1 MAAIVLF
8 CLALLVCI
16 VLRTNILYALLAGL
30 VIFTLYGKKQGFSW
44 KELGKMICSGVKTS
58 ASVLLVFPLIG
69 ILTAFWRACGTLP
82 FIICCAVDLIRPEIL
97 LLMTFLLN
105 CGVSMLTGTAFG
117 TAATMGTICV
127 SVGISMGMDPV
138 LLGGAML
145 SGVYFGD
152 RCSPVSTSALL
163 VSELTE
169 TNIYDNIK
177 RMLKT
182 ALVPFLLSCGVYAAL
197 GMVKSGSGAAGELWS
212 LYGREMTLHWVMC
225 LPAVLILILSVLRVN
240 VKKAMSVSILA
251 AVVLCIF
258 LRHLD
263 VMTILRTAILGYT
276 ASDAEVGA
284 MLNGGGIISMVRV
297 ALIVMISSAYSGIF
311 RKTGLLDG
319 LCGRVTALRDKT
331 SPYASMLLTAVL
343 ASLLACNQ
351 TLTIIL
357 TNQLCAPSQK
367 DKEEFAI
374 NLENSAV
381 IVAPL
386 IPWSIAGGDA
396 ALDRRRADDRHG
408 VCVLFI
414 HPAAVRARAAD
425 SAAARGEKNRRA
437 EMRKE
442 VCMNGKTL
450 LAEAIEMKDEIV
462 ENRRAIHRAPEV
474 GAHLPQTVQF
484 VEEKLRLLGYEPREL
499 GGGVV
504 AELTG
509 EDMGRCILLRADMD
523 ALKVREKTD
532 LPFRSENGSMHAC
545 GHDMHAAMLLGA
557 ARLLKAHQSE
567 IKGTVKLVFQPDE
580 EGFTGAKA
588 MLKAGVLEAPKPQA
602 AMALHVNSGTPSGL
616 VLCGKGTFMAGCTL
630 FRITVKGVGCH
641 GAMPETGV
649 DPINIAAHIY
659 LALQEIT
666 ARELPAKTPAIVTM
680 GKFSAGHAPNIIPQE
695 AVIEGTIRTFD
706 RDVTALILRRIGEI
720 ADATA
725 RAFRGS
731 ASVEELAS
739 APPLKNDE
747 ALTEQMARCAEMLFG
762 EKSVYRLREGGMGS
776 EDFASYTYELP
787 CAYLLLGA
795 GTAQEDARYGK
806 PMHNESVVFN
816 ENILPR
822 GSALLAYGAMQW
834 LEDRQ

>member
-225 LPAVLILILSVLRVN
+225 LPAVLILIL
-240 VKKAMSVSILA
+240 
-251 AVVLCIF
+251 
-258 LRHLD
+258 
-263 VMTILRTAILGYT
+263 YT

-357 TNQLCAPSQK
+357 THQLCAPSQK

-381 IVAPL
+381 VVAPL
-386 IPWSIAGGDA
+386 IPWSIAGATPLSTVGA
-396 ALDRRRADDRHG
+396 PMTGMAFACFLYILPLCELVRRTAQQ
-408 VCVLFI
+408 
-414 HPAAVRARAAD
+414 RAAKKT
-425 SAAARGEKNRRA
+425 AAQK
-437 EMRKE
+437 
-442 VCMNGKTL
+442 
-450 LAEAIEMKDEIV
+450 
-462 ENRRAIHRAPEV
+462 
-474 GAHLPQTVQF
+474 
-484 VEEKLRLLGYEPREL
+484 
-499 GGGVV
+499 
-504 AELTG
+504 
-509 EDMGRCILLRADMD
+509 
-523 ALKVREKTD
+523 
-532 LPFRSENGSMHAC
+532 
-545 GHDMHAAMLLGA
+545 
-557 ARLLKAHQSE
+557 
-567 IKGTVKLVFQPDE
+567 
-580 EGFTGAKA
+580 
-588 MLKAGVLEAPKPQA
+588 
-602 AMALHVNSGTPSGL
+602 
-616 VLCGKGTFMAGCTL
+616 
-630 FRITVKGVGCH
+630 
-641 GAMPETGV
+641 
-649 DPINIAAHIY
+649 
-659 LALQEIT
+659 
-666 ARELPAKTPAIVTM
+666 
-680 GKFSAGHAPNIIPQE
+680 
-695 AVIEGTIRTFD
+695 
-706 RDVTALILRRIGEI
+706 
-720 ADATA
+720 
-725 RAFRGS
+725 
-731 ASVEELAS
+731 
-739 APPLKNDE
+739 
-747 ALTEQMARCAEMLFG
+747 
-762 EKSVYRLREGGMGS
+762 
-776 EDFASYTYELP
+776 
-787 CAYLLLGA
+787 
-795 GTAQEDARYGK
+795 
-806 PMHNESVVFN
+806 
-816 ENILPR
+816 
-822 GSALLAYGAMQW
+822 
-834 LEDRQ
+834 

>member
-1 MAAIVLF
+1 
-8 CLALLVCI
+8 
-16 VLRTNILYALLAGL
+16 
-30 VIFTLYGKKQGFSW
+30 
-44 KELGKMICSGVKTS
+44 
-58 ASVLLVFPLIG
+58 
-69 ILTAFWRACGTLP
+69 
-82 FIICCAVDLIRPEIL
+82 
-97 LLMTFLLN
+97 
-105 CGVSMLTGTAFG
+105 
-117 TAATMGTICV
+117 
-127 SVGISMGMDPV
+127 
-138 LLGGAML
+138 
-145 SGVYFGD
+145 
-152 RCSPVSTSALL
+152 
-163 VSELTE
+163 
-169 TNIYDNIK
+169 
-177 RMLKT
+177 
-182 ALVPFLLSCGVYAAL
+182 
-197 GMVKSGSGAAGELWS
+197 
-212 LYGREMTLHWVMC
+212 
-225 LPAVLILILSVLRVN
+225 
-240 VKKAMSVSILA
+240 
-251 AVVLCIF
+251 
-258 LRHLD
+258 
-263 VMTILRTAILGYT
+263 
-276 ASDAEVGA
+276 
-284 MLNGGGIISMVRV
+284 
-297 ALIVMISSAYSGIF
+297 
-311 RKTGLLDG
+311 
-319 LCGRVTALRDKT
+319 
-331 SPYASMLLTAVL
+331 
-343 ASLLACNQ
+343 
-351 TLTIIL
+351 
-357 TNQLCAPSQK
+357 
-367 DKEEFAI
+367 
-374 NLENSAV
+374 
-381 IVAPL
+381 
-386 IPWSIAGGDA
+386 
-396 ALDRRRADDRHG
+396 
-408 VCVLFI
+408 
-414 HPAAVRARAAD
+414 
-425 SAAARGEKNRRA
+425 
-437 EMRKE
+437 
-442 VCMNGKTL
+442 MNGETL

-567 IKGTVKLVFQPDE
+567 LKGTVKLVFQPDE

-588 MLKAGVLEAPKPQA
+588 MLKAGVLEVPKPQA

-706 RDVTALILRRIGEI
+706 RDVTALILRRIGASEN
-720 ADATA
+720 ADWDSLCKFGLLPREAAVTV
-725 RAFRGS
+725 G
-731 ASVEELAS
+731 
-739 APPLKNDE
+739 APLFPRLKNDE

>member
-1 MAAIVLF
+1 MLPIMSEPHENACPARPLIKET
-8 CLALLVCI
+8 ALLKPFVMVVLIPEI
-16 VLRTNILYALLAGL
+16 VEEIPDFIELKAVVAALL
-30 VIFTLYGKKQGFSW
+30 
-44 KELGKMICSGVKTS
+44 M
-58 ASVLLVFPLIG
+58 LLLRDETVDFMAFQPEETTDLML
-69 ILTAFWRACGTLP
+69 LTT
-82 FIICCAVDLIRPEIL
+82 PEIL

-263 VMTILRTAILGYT
+263 AVTILKTAILGYT

-311 RKTGLLDG
+311 RRTGLLDG

-343 ASLLACNQ
+343 AGLLACNQ

-357 TNQLCAPSQK
+357 THQLCAPSQK

-381 IVAPL
+381 VVAPL
-386 IPWSIAGGDA
+386 IPWSIAGATPLSTVGA
-396 ALDRRRADDRHG
+396 PMTGMAFACFLYILPLCELVRRTAQQ
-408 VCVLFI
+408 
-414 HPAAVRARAAD
+414 RAAKK
-425 SAAARGEKNRRA
+425 AAAQK
-437 EMRKE
+437 
-442 VCMNGKTL
+442 
-450 LAEAIEMKDEIV
+450 
-462 ENRRAIHRAPEV
+462 
-474 GAHLPQTVQF
+474 
-484 VEEKLRLLGYEPREL
+484 
-499 GGGVV
+499 
-504 AELTG
+504 
-509 EDMGRCILLRADMD
+509 
-523 ALKVREKTD
+523 
-532 LPFRSENGSMHAC
+532 
-545 GHDMHAAMLLGA
+545 
-557 ARLLKAHQSE
+557 
-567 IKGTVKLVFQPDE
+567 
-580 EGFTGAKA
+580 
-588 MLKAGVLEAPKPQA
+588 
-602 AMALHVNSGTPSGL
+602 
-616 VLCGKGTFMAGCTL
+616 
-630 FRITVKGVGCH
+630 
-641 GAMPETGV
+641 
-649 DPINIAAHIY
+649 
-659 LALQEIT
+659 
-666 ARELPAKTPAIVTM
+666 
-680 GKFSAGHAPNIIPQE
+680 
-695 AVIEGTIRTFD
+695 
-706 RDVTALILRRIGEI
+706 
-720 ADATA
+720 
-725 RAFRGS
+725 
-731 ASVEELAS
+731 
-739 APPLKNDE
+739 
-747 ALTEQMARCAEMLFG
+747 
-762 EKSVYRLREGGMGS
+762 
-776 EDFASYTYELP
+776 
-787 CAYLLLGA
+787 
-795 GTAQEDARYGK
+795 
-806 PMHNESVVFN
+806 
-816 ENILPR
+816 
-822 GSALLAYGAMQW
+822 
-834 LEDRQ
+834 

>member
-163 VSELTE
+163 VSEL
-169 TNIYDNIK
+169 
-177 RMLKT
+177 
-182 ALVPFLLSCGVYAAL
+182 
-197 GMVKSGSGAAGELWS
+197 WS

-343 ASLLACNQ
+343 AGLLACNQ

-381 IVAPL
+381 VVAPL
-386 IPWSIAGGDA
+386 IPWSIAGATPLSTVGA
-396 ALDRRRADDRHG
+396 PMTGMAFACFLYILPLCELVRRTAQQ
-408 VCVLFI
+408 
-414 HPAAVRARAAD
+414 RAAKKT
-425 SAAARGEKNRRA
+425 AAQK
-437 EMRKE
+437 
-442 VCMNGKTL
+442 
-450 LAEAIEMKDEIV
+450 
-462 ENRRAIHRAPEV
+462 
-474 GAHLPQTVQF
+474 
-484 VEEKLRLLGYEPREL
+484 
-499 GGGVV
+499 
-504 AELTG
+504 
-509 EDMGRCILLRADMD
+509 
-523 ALKVREKTD
+523 
-532 LPFRSENGSMHAC
+532 
-545 GHDMHAAMLLGA
+545 
-557 ARLLKAHQSE
+557 
-567 IKGTVKLVFQPDE
+567 
-580 EGFTGAKA
+580 
-588 MLKAGVLEAPKPQA
+588 
-602 AMALHVNSGTPSGL
+602 
-616 VLCGKGTFMAGCTL
+616 
-630 FRITVKGVGCH
+630 
-641 GAMPETGV
+641 
-649 DPINIAAHIY
+649 
-659 LALQEIT
+659 
-666 ARELPAKTPAIVTM
+666 
-680 GKFSAGHAPNIIPQE
+680 
-695 AVIEGTIRTFD
+695 
-706 RDVTALILRRIGEI
+706 
-720 ADATA
+720 
-725 RAFRGS
+725 
-731 ASVEELAS
+731 
-739 APPLKNDE
+739 
-747 ALTEQMARCAEMLFG
+747 
-762 EKSVYRLREGGMGS
+762 
-776 EDFASYTYELP
+776 
-787 CAYLLLGA
+787 
-795 GTAQEDARYGK
+795 
-806 PMHNESVVFN
+806 
-816 ENILPR
+816 
-822 GSALLAYGAMQW
+822 
-834 LEDRQ
+834 

>member
-16 VLRTNILYALLAGL
+16 VLGTNILYALLAGL
-30 VIFTLYGKKQGFSW
+30 VIFALYGKKQGFSW

-182 ALVPFLLSCGVYAAL
+182 AL

-263 VMTILRTAILGYT
+263 AVTILKTAILGYT

-311 RKTGLLDG
+311 RKTGLLNG
-319 LCGRVTALRDKT
+319 LCGRVTALSERT

-357 TNQLCAPSQK
+357 THQLCAPSQK

-381 IVAPL
+381 VVAPL
-386 IPWSIAGGDA
+386 IPWSIAGATPLSTVGA
-396 ALDRRRADDRHG
+396 PMTGMAFACFLYILPLCELVRRTAQQ
-408 VCVLFI
+408 
-414 HPAAVRARAAD
+414 RAAKK
-425 SAAARGEKNRRA
+425 AAAQK
-437 EMRKE
+437 
-442 VCMNGKTL
+442 
-450 LAEAIEMKDEIV
+450 
-462 ENRRAIHRAPEV
+462 
-474 GAHLPQTVQF
+474 
-484 VEEKLRLLGYEPREL
+484 
-499 GGGVV
+499 
-504 AELTG
+504 
-509 EDMGRCILLRADMD
+509 
-523 ALKVREKTD
+523 
-532 LPFRSENGSMHAC
+532 
-545 GHDMHAAMLLGA
+545 
-557 ARLLKAHQSE
+557 
-567 IKGTVKLVFQPDE
+567 
-580 EGFTGAKA
+580 
-588 MLKAGVLEAPKPQA
+588 
-602 AMALHVNSGTPSGL
+602 
-616 VLCGKGTFMAGCTL
+616 
-630 FRITVKGVGCH
+630 
-641 GAMPETGV
+641 
-649 DPINIAAHIY
+649 
-659 LALQEIT
+659 
-666 ARELPAKTPAIVTM
+666 
-680 GKFSAGHAPNIIPQE
+680 
-695 AVIEGTIRTFD
+695 
-706 RDVTALILRRIGEI
+706 
-720 ADATA
+720 
-725 RAFRGS
+725 
-731 ASVEELAS
+731 
-739 APPLKNDE
+739 
-747 ALTEQMARCAEMLFG
+747 
-762 EKSVYRLREGGMGS
+762 
-776 EDFASYTYELP
+776 
-787 CAYLLLGA
+787 
-795 GTAQEDARYGK
+795 
-806 PMHNESVVFN
+806 
-816 ENILPR
+816 
-822 GSALLAYGAMQW
+822 
-834 LEDRQ
+834 

>member
-16 VLRTNILYALLAGL
+16 VLGTNILYALLAGL

-44 KELGKMICSGVKTS
+44 KELGKMIYSGVKTS

-69 ILTAFWRACGTLP
+69 ILTAFWRSCGTLP

-197 GMVKSGSGAAGELWS
+197 GMVKNGSGAAGELWS

-263 VMTILRTAILGYT
+263 AVTILKTAILGYT

-284 MLNGGGIISMVRV
+284 MLN
-297 ALIVMISSAYSGIF
+297 
-311 RKTGLLDG
+311 G

-357 TNQLCAPSQK
+357 THQLCAPSQK

-381 IVAPL
+381 VVAPL
-386 IPWSIAGGDA
+386 IPWSIAGATPLSTVGA
-396 ALDRRRADDRHG
+396 PMTGMAFACFLYILPLCELVRRTAQQ
-408 VCVLFI
+408 
-414 HPAAVRARAAD
+414 RAAKK
-425 SAAARGEKNRRA
+425 AAAQK
-437 EMRKE
+437 
-442 VCMNGKTL
+442 
-450 LAEAIEMKDEIV
+450 
-462 ENRRAIHRAPEV
+462 
-474 GAHLPQTVQF
+474 
-484 VEEKLRLLGYEPREL
+484 
-499 GGGVV
+499 
-504 AELTG
+504 
-509 EDMGRCILLRADMD
+509 
-523 ALKVREKTD
+523 
-532 LPFRSENGSMHAC
+532 
-545 GHDMHAAMLLGA
+545 
-557 ARLLKAHQSE
+557 
-567 IKGTVKLVFQPDE
+567 
-580 EGFTGAKA
+580 
-588 MLKAGVLEAPKPQA
+588 
-602 AMALHVNSGTPSGL
+602 
-616 VLCGKGTFMAGCTL
+616 
-630 FRITVKGVGCH
+630 
-641 GAMPETGV
+641 
-649 DPINIAAHIY
+649 
-659 LALQEIT
+659 
-666 ARELPAKTPAIVTM
+666 
-680 GKFSAGHAPNIIPQE
+680 
-695 AVIEGTIRTFD
+695 
-706 RDVTALILRRIGEI
+706 
-720 ADATA
+720 
-725 RAFRGS
+725 
-731 ASVEELAS
+731 
-739 APPLKNDE
+739 
-747 ALTEQMARCAEMLFG
+747 
-762 EKSVYRLREGGMGS
+762 
-776 EDFASYTYELP
+776 
-787 CAYLLLGA
+787 
-795 GTAQEDARYGK
+795 
-806 PMHNESVVFN
+806 
-816 ENILPR
+816 
-822 GSALLAYGAMQW
+822 
-834 LEDRQ
+834 

>member
-263 VMTILRTAILGYT
+263 AVTILKTAILGYT

-357 TNQLCAPSQK
+357 THQLCAPSQK

-381 IVAPL
+381 VVAPVPL
-386 IPWSIAGGDA
+386 LFLLLSALVLVPSYPYYVTFFYNALGIFLMLQA
-396 ALDRRRADDRHG
+396 ARENRDVYYMALLPVTKRD
-408 VCVLFI
+408 V
-414 HPAAVRARAAD
+414 VRARFSTVVTLQLLQIAACIPFMLLRRGYAQINNPVGIEANLAFLGFGFVLMGLFNLTFLPMHYKNGYD
-425 SAAARGEKNRRA
+425 LGKPFVVSSVVLFLAIVLLETLDHVVPYMKTVCESYAPADLVRQLPVLLGGVAVYALVTYLAFRTSAARFEQ
-437 EMRKE
+437 
-442 VCMNGKTL
+442 V
-450 LAEAIEMKDEIV
+450 
-462 ENRRAIHRAPEV
+462 
-474 GAHLPQTVQF
+474 
-484 VEEKLRLLGYEPREL
+484 
-499 GGGVV
+499 
-504 AELTG
+504 
-509 EDMGRCILLRADMD
+509 
-523 ALKVREKTD
+523 D
-532 LPFRSENGSMHAC
+532 L
-545 GHDMHAAMLLGA
+545 
-557 ARLLKAHQSE
+557 
-567 IKGTVKLVFQPDE
+567 
-580 EGFTGAKA
+580 
-588 MLKAGVLEAPKPQA
+588 
-602 AMALHVNSGTPSGL
+602 
-616 VLCGKGTFMAGCTL
+616 
-630 FRITVKGVGCH
+630 
-641 GAMPETGV
+641 
-649 DPINIAAHIY
+649 
-659 LALQEIT
+659 
-666 ARELPAKTPAIVTM
+666 
-680 GKFSAGHAPNIIPQE
+680 
-695 AVIEGTIRTFD
+695 
-706 RDVTALILRRIGEI
+706 
-720 ADATA
+720 
-725 RAFRGS
+725 
-731 ASVEELAS
+731 
-739 APPLKNDE
+739 
-747 ALTEQMARCAEMLFG
+747 
-762 EKSVYRLREGGMGS
+762 
-776 EDFASYTYELP
+776 
-787 CAYLLLGA
+787 
-795 GTAQEDARYGK
+795 
-806 PMHNESVVFN
+806 
-816 ENILPR
+816 
-822 GSALLAYGAMQW
+822 
-834 LEDRQ
+834 